1 MDLLEY
7 QAKEL
12 FSEMGIPVLP
22 SQKIDNPREIKTL
35 QIPYPVALKSQVRAG
50 GRGKAGG
57 VRFVENTIDAIAAAR
72 TIFNLPILG
81 EYPQVVLAE
90 AKYNAERELY
100 LAVVMDYA
108 SQRPVL
114 LGSIEGGMDL
124 EAVRAQMQT
133 VVVDQEFSP
142 FYARRL
148 MLKMGLQGA
157 LIQSVSAVVEK
168 MYQLFVLKD
177 LDLVEINPLG
187 VSSTGD
193 LMALDGKVTAND
205 AALGRHPNLALFGA
219 KTNLQSSETGV
230 SLLEL
235 KPLERD
241 GNISILCNGEGL
253 GMAIADL
260 LAAAGSK
267 PAHCLILDREGSS
280 YLPPAVRREQ
290 LERGL
295 ERVVQDKGMKVL
307 LINIVAADSDQE
319 RPLGLEIAE
328 VLAAN
333 YQRQLREL
341 GMSAATDLRELKRV
355 ADREQRPNPR
365 RHQMPERLYP
375 QLVLRLLGEN
385 SDRIQEQ
392 LVGMPV
398 HWVSD
403 LNEAIA
409 QAVSL
414 AKKSPARG

>member
-1 MDLLEY
+1 
-7 QAKEL
+7 
-12 FSEMGIPVLP
+12 
-22 SQKIDNPREIKTL
+22 
-35 QIPYPVALKSQVRAG
+35 
-50 GRGKAGG
+50 
-57 VRFVENTIDAIAAAR
+57 VENTIDAIAAAR

-90 AKYNAERELY
+90 AKYNTEREFY

-219 KTNLQSSETGV
+219 KTSLQSPEAAGSW
-230 SLLEL
+230 LEL

-253 GMAIADL
+253 GLAIADL

-267 PAHCLILDREGSS
+267 PAHCLILDPEGSS
-280 YLPPAVRREQ
+280 YLSPAERREQ

-295 ERVVQDKGMKVL
+295 ERVVQDKGIKVL
-307 LINIVAADSDQE
+307 LINIVAADGDQA

-341 GMSAATDLRELKRV
+341 GVSTATDLRELKRV

-365 RHQMPERLYP
+365 RHQLPERLYP
-375 QLVLRLLGEN
+375 QLVARLVGEP
-385 SDRIQEQ
+385 SDRGQEQ

-398 HWVSD
+398 NWVDD
-403 LNEAIA
+403 LDEAIA

-414 AKKSPARG
+414 AKKSPARD

>member
-22 SQKIDNPREIKTL
+22 SQKIDNPREIKAL

-81 EYPQVVLAE
+81 EYPQVILAE
-90 AKYNAERELY
+90 AKYNTEREFY

-193 LMALDGKVTAND
+193 LMALDGKITAND
-205 AALGRHPNLALFGA
+205 AALGRHPNLALFGG
-219 KTNLQSSETGV
+219 KTSLQSPDAAS
-230 SLLEL
+230 SWLEL

-253 GMAIADL
+253 GLAIADL

-267 PAHCLILDREGSS
+267 TAHCLILDREGSS
-280 YLPPAVRREQ
+280 YLSPAERREQ
-290 LERGL
+290 LERVL
-295 ERVVQDKGMKVL
+295 ERVVQDKGIKVL

-333 YQRQLREL
+333 YQRQMREL
-341 GMSAATDLRELKRV
+341 GVSTATDLRELKRV
-355 ADREQRPNPR
+355 ADREQRPNTR
-365 RHQMPERLYP
+365 RHQLPERFYP
-375 QLVLRLLGEN
+375 QLVLRLVGEP
-385 SDRIQEQ
+385 SDRVQEQ

-398 HWVSD
+398 NWVDD
-403 LNEAIA
+403 LNDAIA